1 METVPHLHEREI
13 GMAFSFGASI
23 RLQIAALCFIIIVII
38 DFIKSKRIK
47 LLTTKIFSTMLGMSA
62 IYMLVDIGTI
72 ITITNYTDS
81 VINEVIHKLFF
92 IMTLTIVFLMSAYV
106 EFTGN
111 ARNKSINTALTVVW
125 VLPYIL
131 CIIGILA
138 GELYYLCDEKG
149 VYSYGPS
156 VKVLFAGLGV
166 YIVVTFIETF
176 RYKAS
181 LTEKKRFA
189 LRMQLIIWVIVG
201 FIQYTNPYMLL
212 SSLAIALCI
221 TALYFSFE
229 NPNENI
235 DENTGA
241 FNARAFS
248 QVFYETTNCIG
259 RKPVKV
265 AALVI
270 DDENIVI
277 GSIGYYRF
285 ESLMAMVAED
295 VRYMFMK
302 PVYRIRSNVF
312 AVIVPESDAD
322 FSDRLVKLERKL
334 SYPYKLED
342 ASIQLKTHAVT
353 MNCPEITSEPADIAE
368 LVACGSEYGGTGFVR
383 EVNSDIVARKK
394 RSEILS
400 RMIIDAIEND
410 GFEVV
415 YQPIYS
421 TVEKAFVSSEAL
433 VRLKDKETIGF
444 VSPEEFIPLAEKNG
458 YIIKIGEIV
467 FEKVCRTIKTIRD
480 MGLTVD
486 YIEVNLS
493 ALQSIDEAVPGG
505 FSEIMKKYGISPK
518 SINLEITETTA
529 VESASMLE
537 KNMKRFRAMGCSFSM
552 DDFGTGYSNLSK
564 MSEVNYDL
572 VKFDKSLIWPSFGE
586 NKKEKSEII
595 LTNTVNMVSSL
606 GAHIV
611 AEGVETEEMAQG
623 LADMGVHYLQ
633 GYYYSRPISEEA
645 YIEFI
650 REKQAV

>member
-1 METVPHLHEREI
+1 ME
-13 GMAFSFGASI
+13 FGFGSSI
-23 RLQIAALCFIIIVII
+23 RLQVAALCFIIIVII
-38 DFIKSKRIK
+38 DFIRSKRIK
-47 LLTTKIFSTMLGMSA
+47 LLTPRIFSAMLGTSA
-62 IYMLVDIGTI
+62 IYMLFDIMTI
-72 ITITNYTDS
+72 FTITNLTNS
-81 VINEVIHKLFF
+81 PINEIVHKIFF
-92 IMTLTIVFLMSAYV
+92 ILMLSVVFLMSAYV

-111 ARNKSINTALTVVW
+111 ARNKNINNVLTAVW
-125 VLPYIL
+125 VLPYIV
-131 CIIGILA
+131 CVIGMIPA
-138 GELYYLCDEKG
+138 ELYYKCDAKG
-149 VYSYGPS
+149 VYSYGPA
-156 VKVLFAGLGV
+156 VGFLYVGV
-166 YIVVTFIETF
+166 AIYITVTFVETF

-181 LTEKKRFA
+181 MTEKKRFA
-189 LRMQLIIWVIVG
+189 LRMQLIIWLAVAL
-201 FIQYTNPYMLL
+201 IQFANPYMLL
-212 SSLAIALCI
+212 SGLAISLSV

-248 QVFYETTNCIG
+248 QVFYETVNCIG
-259 RKPVKV
+259 SKPARV

-277 GSIGYYRF
+277 GSIGYYRY
-285 ESLMAMVAED
+285 ESLMAMVAD
-295 VRYMFMK
+295 DMRYMFMK
-302 PVYRIRSNVF
+302 PVYRIKSNVF
-312 AVIVPESDAD
+312 AVIVPESDSD

-334 SYPYKLED
+334 SFPYSLED
-342 ASIQLKTHAVT
+342 ASIQLRTHAVT

-383 EVNSDIVARKK
+383 EVNSDIVNRKK

-400 RMIIDAIEND
+400 RMMIDAIQND

-415 YQPIYS
+415 YQPIFS
-421 TVEKAFVSSEAL
+421 TEKKAFVSSEAL

-458 YIIKIGEIV
+458 YIIRIGEIV
-467 FEKVCRTIKTIRD
+467 FEKVCKTIRTMRD
-480 MGLTVD
+480 MGLTLD

-493 ALQSIDEAVPGG
+493 ALQSIDEAVPKG
-505 FSEIMKKYGISPK
+505 FSEIMKKYGISPD

-650 REKQAV
+650 REKQAG